1 MQWWHIFQSAQ
12 MNFECLWE
20 VQNICVIYCSLPLL
34 FLFHKMKEEV
44 GGEAGMLIR
53 NIISFQIFPWG
64 FQMENIFFL
73 YSSKVLL
80 FFLSAVKP
88 TFPIYF
94 YFDKFITIFLQ
105 FCCSLSIL
113 LSSNSFWTA
122 HLIQMKESSIT
133 RPISAMR
140 RDNLYKELIELT
152 PVLVPR
158 QKLITTV
165 TATWKYYTF

>member
-12 MNFECLWE
+12 MNFKCLWE

-80 FFLSAVKP
+80 SFLSAVKP

-94 YFDKFITIFLQ
+94 YFDKFITIFSAVLLLFKHPTIFKFILDCPFNSDERVKYDKTY
-105 FCCSLSIL
+105 FC
-113 LSSNSFWTA
+113 NE
-122 HLIQMKESSIT
+122 K
-133 RPISAMR
+133 R
-140 RDNLYKELIELT
+140 
-152 PVLVPR
+152 
-158 QKLITTV
+158 
-165 TATWKYYTF
+165 